1 MSNQF
6 LATTADIRYVQEM
19 LGHAS
24 LSTTQIYTHLSIK
37 KLQKIHAATH
47 PAARLERGERHDDSE
62 PRAGVDE
69 DERVELLSSLAAE
82 AAEED
87 ALDEES

>member
-1 MSNQF
+1 M
-6 LATTADIRYVQEM
+6 ATAMLDRGADIRYVQEM

-24 LSTTQIYTHLSIK
+24 LATTQIYTHLSIK

-47 PAARLERGERHDDSE
+47 PAARLDRGDRRDDER
-62 PRAGVDE
+62 RAAIDE
-69 DERVELLSSLAAE
+69 DERAELLSSLAAE

-87 ALDEES
+87 ELDEEP